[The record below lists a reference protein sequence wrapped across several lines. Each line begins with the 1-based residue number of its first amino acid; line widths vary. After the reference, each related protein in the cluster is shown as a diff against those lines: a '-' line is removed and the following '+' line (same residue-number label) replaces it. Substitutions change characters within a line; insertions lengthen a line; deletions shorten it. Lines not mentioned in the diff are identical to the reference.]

1 MHRAARAPQSR
12 AKSHPVARPW
22 HGRLLLIVVSLAL
35 LAGCSAKPAS
45 GAGQSEFFE
54 PGKRPAAPAV
64 RGETLDGGTY
74 DLAAHRGDVVVI
86 NFWASWCGPCRAE
99 AAELVAVE
107 KDTGASFVG
116 IDLRDDRDKAKAFA
130 DSHGLAYPS
139 VFDPAGRVALDFKN
153 VPPNTTPATLIVDR
167 QGRIAAVF
175 RKALLREELGAAV
188 RRVAAEHG

>member
-1 MHRAARAPQSR
+1 MHRAAQGPQ
-12 AKSHPVARPW
+12 PARTAVVR
-22 HGRLLLIVVSLAL
+22 RLLPVLAVLAL

-64 RGETLDGGTY
+64 KGETLDGGSY
-74 DLAAHRGDVVVI
+74 DLATHRGEVVVI

-99 AAELVAVE
+99 AAELVAVANNT
-107 KDTGASFVG
+107 DAAFVG

-139 VFDPAGRVALDFKN
+139 VFDPAGRVALDFTD